1 MMSWLC
7 IRCKLFLFKLELNL
21 DPRVDT
27 RACDRQQTKIWSSLF
42 PFPILWGVP
51 FNEEVNWNCHIGP
64 VRTTRNFFCFAKKSV
79 NAKPFSVRTIFFVH
93 ENFVKRHQTS
103 KTPSS
108 SFGGLFFLSSEKIYC
123 SVTATLQRVI
133 IFRNRYHTKWYCVRD
148 PIYRHLEM
156 DRRGEMSDRD
166 SDPAPFVRN
175 SYIPETQQY
184 NYYGSQCY
192 YEEPQA
198 LPQYYYFPQS
208 QPQGPQVEGAGA
220 SMRNIN
226 SRNKVPVASEST
238 AESNEG
244 AKTSGKRKSTK
255 YETFPHAEE
264 RYLVNL
270 WKENHD
276 QLESKNA
283 RKVWSK
289 IVDDLNTRFKS
300 NRTVDKCMRKIKYLI
315 DKYKEKKDWNRNQSG
330 GNLRKS
336 PFYDEIDEVL
346 GCCDFVT
353 FSNVKESAVVSP
365 NASTSSASTSASTSA
380 SSSPK
385 GSVVDSDVANHEKSP
400 DDVTFS
406 HSHLVSISLNDVKSK
421 HILRLMLLN
430 LFIHVTSKK

>member
-1 MMSWLC
+1 M
-7 IRCKLFLFKLELNL
+7 
-21 DPRVDT
+21 
-27 RACDRQQTKIWSSLF
+27 
-42 PFPILWGVP
+42 
-51 FNEEVNWNCHIGP
+51 
-64 VRTTRNFFCFAKKSV
+64 
-79 NAKPFSVRTIFFVH
+79 
-93 ENFVKRHQTS
+93 
-103 KTPSS
+103 
-108 SFGGLFFLSSEKIYC
+108 
-123 SVTATLQRVI
+123 TATLQRVI
-133 IFRNRYHTKWYCVRD
+133 IIRNRYHTKWYCVRD
-148 PIYRHLEM
+148 PIYCHLEM

-175 SYIPETQQY
+175 SYIPETQRY
-184 NYYGSQCY
+184 LNYCGSQCY

-208 QPQGPQVEGAGA
+208 QPQGPQVKGAGA

-346 GCCDFVT
+346 GCRDFVT
-353 FSNVKESAVVSP
+353 FSNVKESAVVYP
-365 NASTSSASTSASTSA
+365 NASTSSASTSASTT
-380 SSSPK
+380 PK

-400 DDVTFS
+400 DDVRKERRQRKKRRNTAAEHEDS
-406 HSHLVSISLNDVKSK
+406 AIASTLEGVKEQGDKLTNVLEEMQKSQVEQMK
-421 HILRLMLLN
+421 MMSQFMGAMVEAMKN
-430 LFIHVTSKK
+430 AKN

>member
-1 MMSWLC
+1 M
-7 IRCKLFLFKLELNL
+7 I
-21 DPRVDT
+21 
-27 RACDRQQTKIWSSLF
+27 
-42 PFPILWGVP
+42 PF
-51 FNEEVNWNCHIGP
+51 
-64 VRTTRNFFCFAKKSV
+64 
-79 NAKPFSVRTIFFVH
+79 
-93 ENFVKRHQTS
+93 
-103 KTPSS
+103 
-108 SFGGLFFLSSEKIYC
+108 
-123 SVTATLQRVI
+123 TA
-133 IFRNRYHTKWYCVRD
+133 
-148 PIYRHLEM
+148 IYRHLEM

-184 NYYGSQCY
+184 LNYYGSQCY

-226 SRNKVPVASEST
+226 SRNEVPVASEST

-244 AKTSGKRKSTK
+244 TKTSGKRKSTK

-283 RKVWSK
+283 RKVWNK

-346 GCCDFVT
+346 GCRDFVT
-353 FSNVKESAVVSP
+353 FSNVKESAVVST

-400 DDVTFS
+400 DDVRKERRQRKKRRNTAAEHEDS
-406 HSHLVSISLNDVKSK
+406 AIASTLEGVKEQGDKLTNVLEEMQKSQVEQMK
-421 HILRLMLLN
+421 MMSQFMGAMVEAMKN
-430 LFIHVTSKK
+430 AKN